1 MNSSGGPAPQATA
14 LCFNYRCKYKV
25 THNYKYKYKT
35 EKYKTHLKT
44 MVGCFRRD
52 CEGRKKLPGSCFTT
66 TSGSTFTLTAACKKK
81 GNHCLEKRRS
91 QSEKVKGRIEKVPNE
106 LVTISHKR
114 EVLKESKSP
123 LKTER
128 YLRIYLFLLHAS
140 FWLHFLFHEN
150 SLGAHRVRVQI

>member
-1 MNSSGGPAPQATA
+1 
-14 LCFNYRCKYKV
+14 
-25 THNYKYKYKT
+25 
-35 EKYKTHLKT
+35 

-140 FWLHFLFHEN
+140 FWLHFLFHQN
-150 SLGAHRVRVQI
+150 SLGAHRVRVQIWKNISLHNLHLPKICLKCHDWLMIDYSELIFMH

>member
-1 MNSSGGPAPQATA
+1 
-14 LCFNYRCKYKV
+14 
-25 THNYKYKYKT
+25 
-35 EKYKTHLKT
+35 

-66 TSGSTFTLTAACKKK
+66 TSGSTFTLTAACKKREITAQK
-81 GNHCLEKRRS
+81 KRRS

-150 SLGAHRVRVQI
+150 SLGAHRVRVQIWRQENISLHNLHLSKICFLIND